1 MQADPGAVAGPT
13 QTSQDSDF
21 DRLFRLSLDL
31 MCVAGLDGYFRRVN
45 PSWTRVLGWTEA
57 ELLARP
63 IHEFMHPEDRARTL
77 QARAELARGRA
88 LRHFE
93 NRYLC
98 KDGSHRWLSW
108 QSITEPG
115 APLVFAVAR
124 DITEQRAMDEERLI
138 LGKLESTGLFASG
151 LAHDFNNLL
160 TSLLLNVDLIGLSGP
175 LAPEQQKYL
184 QQAKETMLT
193 AKGLTQQL
201 LLIAGK
207 EGTGRETGSIAG
219 LVRQA
224 AELALR
230 GSGLDCA
237 CEIAPD
243 LWPVGANGT
252 QLTHVLQGLILNAR
266 EAAPA
271 GGTVRLRAENLAAGS
286 TPLPAEL
293 PAGDYVRVAVS
304 DDGPGIP
311 PEVLPRIFDPYFS
324 TKHRGA
330 QKGMGLSLTICRALL
345 RQHGGAIT
353 VESAPGRGTTVAFLL
368 PAHPPPGT
376 S

>member
-77 QARAELARGRA
+77 QARAELARGRP

-124 DITEQRAMDEERLI
+124 DITEQRARDAERLI

-160 TSLLLNVDLIGLSGP
+160 TSLLLNVELIGLIGP
-175 LAPEQQKYL
+175 LGPEQLKYL
-184 QQAKETMLT
+184 RQAKDTVLT

-201 LLIAGK
+201 LLIAGH
-207 EGTGRETGSIAG
+207 EGTDRETRPLAG

-230 GSGLDCA
+230 GSGLTCA
-237 CEIAPD
+237 SEIAPG
-243 LWPVGANGT
+243 LWPVRINET
-252 QLTHVLQGLILNAR
+252 QLAHVLQGFILNAR
-266 EAAPA
+266 EAAPS
-271 GGTVRLRAENLAAGS
+271 GSTVRLRAENLPAGS
-286 TPLPAEL
+286 EPLPAEL
-293 PAGDYVRVAVS
+293 PAGDYVRVAVG

-311 PEVLPRIFDPYFS
+311 PAVLPRIFDPYFS

-330 QKGMGLSLTICRALL
+330 QKGMGLSLTICRALI
-345 RQHGGAIT
+345 RQHGGAVT
-353 VESAPGRGTTVAFLL
+353 VDTAPDRGTTVAFLL
-368 PAHPPPGT
+368 PAHPPA
-376 S
+376 